1 MPLSRLEVLEAPVC
15 KKKHVKSMEGFG
27 VTWSNASV
35 NFLPKTVVC
44 LDMLLF
50 VFICFKI
57 CVCVL
62 ICSSSNQLKL
72 RACSLGKAWLR
83 NGWVYCHYSACV
95 PFCLAC
101 FRWLCTPFLC
111 LMVSCTSSEVCC
123 GQSPGFTQPNYD
135 IIITMLEA
143 SF

>member
-57 CVCVL
+57 CVCV
-62 ICSSSNQLKL
+62 
-72 RACSLGKAWLR
+72 
-83 NGWVYCHYSACV
+83 
-95 PFCLAC
+95 C
-101 FRWLCTPFLC
+101 FDMFL
-111 LMVSCTSSEVCC
+111 VKSIE
-123 GQSPGFTQPNYD
+123 TQG
-135 IIITMLEA
+135 LF
-143 SF
+143 SR